1 MEGCI
6 EALVEL
12 GFTNLEAEIYAFLVQ
27 ESPATG
33 YRVAQALGKP
43 VANTYKAIESLQN
56 KGAILVDE
64 SSTRLYRAVPPDEV
78 LTRMERVF
86 AERRVRAAK
95 ELSRLGSAPADDRV
109 YRLTAKAQL
118 LERCRAMIARSRSVI
133 LIDVFPLMLE
143 ELRTDLEE
151 AAHRGVNVLVKAYV
165 PTEVAGARVLLNP
178 RGEDVMRRYP
188 GQWVV
193 HVADG
198 GELLIGTLTADA
210 RDVVHAI
217 WTGSAF
223 LSWIVHASVGAE
235 FLLTEIITKLEE
247 GVSGD
252 DLKAVLSR
260 VTHREPQPTDRDVP
274 VELRIGIDAIL
285 RSFHPTVPGY
295 QMMLEQ
301 LGEVAQSPNGVG
313 QPAEAKR

>member
-6 EALVEL
+6 EVLVEL

-78 LTRMERVF
+78 LGRMERVF
-86 AERRVRAAK
+86 AERRVRAARA
-95 ELSRLGSAPADDRV
+95 LSRLGSAPPDDRV
-109 YRLTAKAQL
+109 YRITGKEQL
-118 LERCRAMIARSRSVI
+118 LQRCRAMIGRSSRVI
-133 LIDVFPLMLE
+133 LIDLFPLMLD
-143 ELRTDLEE
+143 ELRPDLEE
-151 AAHRGVNVLVKAYV
+151 AARRGVNVLVKAYR
-165 PTEVAGARVLLNP
+165 PTEVAGAHVLLNP

-188 GQWVV
+188 GQWVI

-198 GELLIGTLTADA
+198 GELLIGTLTPDA
-210 RDVVHAI
+210 EDVVHAV

-223 LSWIVHASVGAE
+223 LSWIVHSSVGAE
-235 FLLTEIITKLEE
+235 FLLTEILNRLEA

-252 DLKAVLSR
+252 DLRCVLSR
-260 VTHREPQPTDRDVP
+260 VTHPTPQVASREVP
-274 VELRIGIDAIL
+274 DELRLGIDSIL

-295 QMMLEQ
+295 QMMLQQ
-301 LGEVAQSPNGVG
+301 LGELSQRPEEVVET
-313 QPAEAKR
+313 AEAR